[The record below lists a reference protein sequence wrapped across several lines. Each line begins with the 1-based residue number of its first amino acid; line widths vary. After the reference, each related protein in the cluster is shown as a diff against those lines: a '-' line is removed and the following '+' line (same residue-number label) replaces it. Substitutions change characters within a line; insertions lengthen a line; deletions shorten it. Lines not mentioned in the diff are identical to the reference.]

1 MTLRVVFRR
10 AAQREFE
17 EAAVWYEERRAG
29 LATQFRS
36 EVDRTIAQ
44 AAESPL
50 RFAPRYRQ
58 IRCVRVRRFPYFV
71 FFLAET
77 ERLAVLSVFH
87 VRRDPSVWRS
97 RA

>member
-17 EAAVWYEERRAG
+17 EAAVWYEERRPG

-36 EVDRTIAQ
+36 EVDQAK
-44 AAESPL
+44 AAENPL
-50 RFAPRYRQ
+50 RFAPRYRE

-77 ERLAVLSVFH
+77 ERLVVLSVFH
-87 VRRDPSVWRS
+87 VRRSPSVWRL